1 MSLVTCGLRS
11 ASLLPGT
18 PTTERPRCRR
28 KQTAGTGMLET
39 GTASSGG
46 DAGTQPGGS
55 CRNSGGTGVLQPS
68 QNNGGSHAD
77 DNAIPADLRWMERMV
92 MEAEQQYPGELVRT
106 DSPYF
111 LCSAL
116 PNHWRS
122 NKTLPSAFKVISLGD
137 VSDGTMVT
145 IRAGNDENFCAELR
159 NCTAVMRNQVAKF
172 NDLRFV
178 GRSGRGKS
186 FTLTITIC
194 TTMPQVTTYCKAIKV
209 TVDGPREPRSKT
221 NMPQMRPPPLHRFL
235 EQPAFNHHHYP
246 GRPGSFG
253 GTGGSNTGSS
263 SSNNN
268 NNSNNNGGGLGSN
281 GLGTGSTGSLG
292 GGGTAGTGHGN
303 GNGKSS
309 SVNYSAVSS
318 TGSTTNLH
326 THHPHHHHHHHHG
339 SGGGGGGGG
348 GGNMAIN
355 TSAESSSDYKPNLA
369 FSDYTSATDWTNGLV
384 GAPSSTSY
392 MNTFSPLQASP
403 PSYVAYDSCPMVDH
417 PNYSLTASGDNLQ
430 PYQDYYGLSG
440 PPPPPA
446 PTVAAV
452 APPTGTSTV
461 QTGPLGGQLAT
472 GGSSYVSKTGELVE
486 AATATTTY
494 PSYPHHTQWTNGYH
508 GSYHHHHH
516 HQYNHPAAAAASAGG
531 CASSLAVA
539 AQSPVSFHPPVATV
553 AAPAPSSVPAPP
565 PPPPMVLCPQMF
577 STVNQNQIHVHL
589 HGTGS
594 DKFEHYFGSAD
605 NGFTINSFPGPSI
618 RSVASGPIASTLHAG
633 TAVDIGGIAG
643 AHHHQDSG
651 GGANDTL
658 TALLSAHHDD
668 PQHSGGS
675 EQQQQDEGRGEES
688 VSGDPSSVWRPY

>member
-18 PTTERPRCRR
+18 GTSERSRCRR
-28 KQTAGTGMLET
+28 KQTVGSGTGTMLET
-39 GTASSGG
+39 GTVSHGSGPG
-46 DAGTQPGGS
+46 DTGTGS
-55 CRNSGGTGVLQPS
+55 CRSNIGSTSVLQPS
-68 QNNGGSHAD
+68 NSQNHGPGSSSSNID
-77 DNAIPADLRWMERMV
+77 DNPIPADLRWIERMV

-194 TTMPQVTTYCKAIKV
+194 TTLPQVTTYCKAIKV

-221 NMPQMRPPPLHRFL
+221 NTPQMRPPPLHRFL

-246 GRPGSFG
+246 GRPSSFG
-253 GTGGSNTGSS
+253 GTGG
-263 SSNNN
+263 NN
-268 NNSNNNGGGLGSN
+268 GLGSN
-281 GLGTGSTGSLG
+281 GLGTGPGTGASG
-292 GGGTAGTGHGN
+292 GIGVGPGSGGTGLGS

-309 SVNYSAVSS
+309 SVNYSN
-318 TGSTTNLH
+318 TGSGGSLH
-326 THHPHHHHHHHHG
+326 AHHHHHHHHHHG
-339 SGGGGGGGG
+339 AGGTGGSGGT
-348 GGNMAIN
+348 GGNMTIN
-355 TSAESSSDYKPNLA
+355 TSTESSSDYKPNLA
-369 FSDYTSATDWTNGLV
+369 LSDYTNAPDWTNGL

-403 PSYVAYDSCPMVDH
+403 PSYVAYESCPMVDH
-417 PNYSLTASGDNLQ
+417 PNYSLTASGVVLDNLQ

-440 PPPPPA
+440 PPPPP
-446 PTVAAV
+446 PPPPPPV
-452 APPTGTSTV
+452 APVAPAV
-461 QTGPLGGQLAT
+461 NAQTQLGGGQIAT
-472 GGSSYVSKTGELVE
+472 GGGSSYVAKTGDLVE
-486 AATATTTY
+486 AGSY

-508 GSYHHHHH
+508 GSYHHH
-516 HQYNHPAAAAASAGG
+516 QYNHPVAAAPG

-539 AQSPVSFHPPVATV
+539 TQPPASFHT
-553 AAPAPSSVPAPP
+553 PAAPP

-589 HGTGS
+589 HGSGS
-594 DKFEHYFGSAD
+594 EKFEHYFGAAD
-605 NGFTINSFPGPSI
+605 NGFTINSFPGSSI
-618 RSVASGPIASTLHAG
+618 RSVPAPVTSSLSGSS
-633 TAVDIGGIAG
+633 VDIGGIG
-643 AHHHQDSG
+643 THHQDSAG
-651 GGANDTL
+651 GSVAANDTL
-658 TALLSAHHDD
+658 TALLSAHHEDA
-668 PQHSGGS
+668 PHTSA
-675 EQQQQDEGRGEES
+675 EQQQQQDQEGRGEEP

>member
-18 PTTERPRCRR
+18 TTERTRCRR
-28 KQTAGTGMLET
+28 KHTVGRSGPMLET
-39 GTASSGG
+39 SHSGATPTDPGT
-46 DAGTQPGGS
+46 GS
-55 CRNSGGTGVLQPS
+55 CRGSSVLQPS
-68 QNNGGSHAD
+68 NSQHSYNNNNNNGGGGGGGSSNTD
-77 DNAIPADLRWMERMV
+77 DNPIPDGLRWIERMV

-194 TTMPQVTTYCKAIKV
+194 TTLPQVTTYCKAIKV

-221 NMPQMRPPPLHRFL
+221 NTPQMRPPPLHRFL
-235 EQPAFNHHHYP
+235 EQPAFNHHHHYP
-246 GRPGSFG
+246 GRPSSFG
-253 GTGGSNTGSS
+253 GGG
-263 SSNNN
+263 
-268 NNSNNNGGGLGSN
+268 GGGGNAGLGSN
-281 GLGTGSTGSLG
+281 GIGTGPGATG
-292 GGGTAGTGHGN
+292 GGGGGGGNIGVGAGSGGTGLGS

-309 SVNYSAVSS
+309 SVNYSNNG
-318 TGSTTNLH
+318 TGSSSQSLH
-326 THHPHHHHHHHHG
+326 AHHHHHHHHHG
-339 SGGGGGGGG
+339 AGGPG
-348 GGNMAIN
+348 GGNGAGPGGNMTIN

-369 FSDYTSATDWTNGLV
+369 LSDYSNAGPDWTNGL

-403 PSYVAYDSCPMVDH
+403 PSYVAYESCPMVDH
-417 PNYSLTASGDNLQ
+417 PNYSLTASGVVLDNIQ

-440 PPPPPA
+440 PPPPPPASVVA
-446 PTVAAV
+446 PTVNSQA
-452 APPTGTSTV
+452 
-461 QTGPLGGQLAT
+461 QLGAQLAS
-472 GGSSYVSKTGELVE
+472 GGSSYVAKASELVE
-486 AATATTTY
+486 ASIY
-494 PSYPHHTQWTNGYH
+494 PTYPHHTQWTNGYH
-508 GSYHHHHH
+508 GSYHHSP
-516 HQYNHPAAAAASAGG
+516 YNHPSVAAAPG
-531 CASSLAVA
+531 CASSLAAVA
-539 AQSPVSFHPPVATV
+539 TQPSAASFHTP
-553 AAPAPSSVPAPP
+553 AAPPPP

-589 HGTGS
+589 HGSGS
-594 DKFEHYFGSAD
+594 EKFEHYFGAAD

-618 RSVASGPIASTLHAG
+618 RSVPAPVTSSLSGSS
-633 TAVDIGGIAG
+633 VDIGGGIG
-643 AHHHQDSG
+643 SHHQDSG
-651 GGANDTL
+651 PVGPANDTL
-658 TALLSAHHDD
+658 TALLSAHHED
-668 PQHSGGS
+668 PQHTGGGQ
-675 EQQQQDEGRGEES
+675 EQQQQEEARGQEES
-688 VSGDPSSVWRPY
+688 GVSGDPSSVWRPY